1 MQLLDAKTLYQ
12 GWGRFLML
20 TVRLSTGVVVQR
32 QLDDHG
38 HAAAVLPYDAER
50 RVALL
55 ARMPRAAA
63 LFVGEDPVLMEACAG
78 IIDPGETAEACARRE
93 ALEELGVRL
102 GSLEPLARAFSGPG
116 SCSETMSLY
125 LAPYAAEDRIAAGG
139 GLAEE
144 NEQIQ
149 VLELPLMELARQSDK
164 GELRDLKTLTLILAL
179 RLRRPNLFT

>member
-20 TVRLSTGVVVQR
+20 TVRLSNGVLVQR

-38 HAAAVLPYDAER
+38 HAAAVLPYDAQR

-55 ARMPRAAA
+55 AWMPRAAA
-63 LFVGEDPVLMEACAG
+63 LYVGEDPMLMEACAG
-78 IIDPGETAEACARRE
+78 IIDPGETAEVCARRE
-93 ALEELGVRL
+93 ALEELGVEL
-102 GSLEPLARAFSGPG
+102 GALEPLGRAFSGPG

-125 LAPYAAEDRIAAGG
+125 LAPYAAIDRIAAGG

-149 VLELPLMELARQSDK
+149 VLELPLMELARQSDT
-164 GELRDLKTLTLILAL
+164 GQIRDLKTLTLILAL
-179 RLRRPNLFT
+179 RLRHPDLFT